1 MENGERYPARAFD
14 KDLEHWGERPHVR
27 DISQID
33 IGRELAHSVRSGLV
47 VRGGPLTR
55 QLPDGS
61 EGAEGDMAVSVVWAT
76 SERDDGSRM
85 VLGWYES
92 SRN

>member
-1 MENGERYPARAFD
+1 MTGNRYPAVAYDRD
-14 KDLEHWGERPHVR
+14 NEWDDLIRR

-33 IGRELAHSVRSGLV
+33 VARELAHSVRSGLV

-85 VLGWYES
+85 ILGWYES
-92 SRN
+92 DRGA